1 LIDPP
6 VTADALAEAP
16 ALSLAAGRL
25 GRGGADALGVPRAT
39 SSDDHAERPTRQAD
53 HGRSL
58 DELTSRE
65 PSLGEGFD
73 EVQLDGRRLSTHEIK
88 PGIVH
93 GAILLDHVTDP

>member
-1 LIDPP
+1 
-6 VTADALAEAP
+6 
-16 ALSLAAGRL
+16 
-25 GRGGADALGVPRAT
+25 
-39 SSDDHAERPTRQAD
+39 
-53 HGRSL
+53 L
-58 DELTSRE
+58 DELTSGD